1 MNIIDK
7 HLELCERIHKICIDK
22 NKDYGNSASELYKKF
37 GLISYVIRIN
47 DKVNRINNIMMNGN
61 AVKDETIE
69 DTLLD
74 LANYCLLARAD
85 IELGEEKYCEDDN
98 N

>member
-1 MNIIDK
+1 MDIIEK
-7 HLELCERIHKICIDK
+7 HFELCQRIHNTCIEK

-37 GLISYVIRIN
+37 GLISYVVRMN
-47 DKVNRINNIMMNGN
+47 DKINRINNLIKQDNL
-61 AVKDETIE
+61 VKDEAIE

-85 IELGEEKYCEDDN
+85 MELEKEKK
-98 N
+98 

>member
-1 MNIIDK
+1 MDIIEK
-7 HLELCERIHKICIDK
+7 HKELCERIHKICVDK

-37 GLISYVIRIN
+37 GLISYVIRMN
-47 DKVNRINNIMMNGN
+47 DKINRINNLITNSN
-61 AVKDETIE
+61 LVKDEAIE

-85 IELGEEKYCEDDN
+85 IELERENK
-98 N
+98 